1 MYTEWLCDHVVNID
15 LDCVR
20 WISLELA
27 AVSIDFNT
35 RHLYVFGFCFV
46 HACHSTKKNNNK
58 KVSLLQNQA
67 TIDGIDACNEH
78 TTTTRMNLENVEVSE
93 AKAEKSGK

>member
-1 MYTEWLCDHVVNID
+1 MCSDFVLCMHTIQQQ
-15 LDCVR
+15 
-20 WISLELA
+20 
-27 AVSIDFNT
+27 
-35 RHLYVFGFCFV
+35 
-46 HACHSTKKNNNK
+46 KNNNK